1 MLSDASQTVP
11 HPIQRYISAR
21 QLGDPEFGVT
31 AFCQLC
37 EISRTT
43 YYRLLQGAE
52 DVGNAVFEKLET
64 ATQGVLTAQELYAAW
79 LHAKRNPRPKADAEA
94 GGTAD

>member
-1 MLSDASQTVP
+1 MNDAIP

-21 QLGDPEFGVT
+21 QLSDPDFGVT
-31 AFCQLC
+31 AFCEHC

-52 DVGNAVFEKLET
+52 DVGNAVFEKLEA
-64 ATQGVLTAQELYAAW
+64 ATKGVLTAQELYAAW
-79 LHAKRNPRPKADAEA
+79 LHAKRNPRKSAEEA
-94 GGTAD
+94 TAAT